1 MKSVFT
7 LMVILGGFAL
17 GTLGEGITGS
27 WSGKLGILP
36 TPALKEMSLS
46 LDYTVAGWKLT
57 STSSFEDETFKSQE
71 FALEGTL
78 GPFQITGSMVFS
90 PVDEELEKISYV
102 IPDDWTGFGY
112 DLTYID
118 DHWTVAGPHF
128 QKLSLKSS
136 LDFAGVAS
144 NLEVALSRNQLIT
157 IDAYG
162 NVSKYILY
170 LSFPSY
176 IEDPEHTWMMQ
187 RDPTRSPYVERAF
200 ESPYGKYFVS
210 YGDIKLIAT
219 KVTFSGKDNDG
230 KPVSYTLEGEFEVY
244 YFDASTGQIILTPG
258 AEAYVWQ
265 FIADYGG
272 KHNWDLSTVTTYTID
287 PKDVEATFLFPT
299 YMTYTF
305 TAEVDPLKATIVF
318 DDVCTGTQF
327 KEATLNLDNLSLCC
341 GMEYDLEVKFTKA
354 HGFEYAKFSTDLFEI
369 CCGISFGMD
378 LEFGVDY
385 KKVVPKF
392 SWAGIEGCVEVWGD
406 VQAMEKPA
414 VGIEGLELYG
424 FKIHCE
430 LAECTYIEFVEAFDP
445 TYVDKHFLGITH
457 PSQEWA
463 DVFEAEKN
471 ENEYLKF
478 GFCGPGCCGGT
489 WSLDTSVFFSAE
501 VDPTLFGITRFLVET
516 EVPLMDALSVSL
528 DFGYN
533 VPDTETTLIFGWTFT
548 F

>member
-1 MKSVFT
+1 MKRAFT
-7 LMVILGGFAL
+7 LIVILGGFAL

-71 FALEGTL
+71 FALEGTV
-78 GPFQITGSMVFS
+78 GPFQITGSMAFS

-128 QKLSLKSS
+128 QKLALKSS

-144 NLEVALSRNQLIT
+144 SLEVALSRNQLIS
-157 IDAYG
+157 IDASG
-162 NVSKYILY
+162 NVRKYILY
-170 LSFPSY
+170 LGFPSY
-176 IEDPEHTWMMQ
+176 IEDPEHTWTMQ

-219 KVTFSGKDNDG
+219 KVTFSGEDNDG

-265 FIADYGG
+265 FIADYGS

-305 TAEVDPLKATIVF
+305 TAEVDPLKATVVF

-341 GMEYDLEVKFTKA
+341 GMEYDLEAKFTKA
-354 HGFEYAKFSTDLFEI
+354 HGFEYAKFSVENLFTL
-369 CCGISFGMD
+369 CCGISFD
-378 LEFGVDY
+378 ASVEFGVDY
-385 KKVVPKF
+385 KEVSITPK
-392 SWAGIEGCVEVWGD
+392 WEGIKGCVEIYGD
-406 VQAMEKPA
+406 VEWEDNTLSAWM
-414 VGIEGLELYG
+414 LYG
-424 FKIHCE
+424 WKIGCE
-430 LAECTYIEFVEAFDP
+430 FAECNKLTLVTALDPAWYNDNVE
-445 TYVDKHFLGITH
+445 
-457 PSQEWA
+457 
-463 DVFEAEKN
+463 DVFEDDEF
-471 ENEYLKF
+471 EYIKVET
-478 GFCGPGCCGGT
+478 CGAGCCGGN
-489 WSLDTSVFFSAE
+489 WGFSVQTFFTE
-501 VDPTLFGITRFLVET
+501 VSGSFFGMTRTVIEA
-516 EVPLMDALSVSL
+516 EVPLMSNLSLDVEMEVPDTSMTLGWSL
-528 DFGYN
+528 DF
-533 VPDTETTLIFGWTFT
+533 
-548 F
+548 